1 MQTSITELITN
12 KEIRYR
18 MLTFVH
24 INLSIFIAQRYYYK
38 IENYKILIIFYAIL
52 SLQLLLH
59 YVHKKYWKDM
69 SMIALSIFLFFAVF
83 LVRYNET
90 TDFSQLKKQQLK
102 HEKLKDKNEHK
113 EKHPFV

>member
-1 MQTSITELITN
+1 MYTSITELITN
-12 KEIRYR
+12 KETRYR
-18 MLTFVH
+18 ILTFVH
-24 INLSIFIAQRYYYK
+24 INLSIFIAQRYFYK

-83 LVRYNET
+83 LVRYNEA
-90 TDFSQLKKQQLK
+90 TDFSQLKKQKIK
-102 HEKLKDKNEHK
+102 HEKTNTNHEHK